1 MSTQTPSTST
11 EQTFRSFT
19 VAAASHYAQFRLD
32 YHPTLYNTLLT
43 QHTSSGGKL
52 NTLLDVGC
60 GPGTATRTLGTRFHH
75 AIGLDASEGMIA
87 SANELGGT
95 TVSGQPI
102 RFAVSSAEDLSG
114 VADGSVDLLIAATA
128 AHWFNLPAFWARAAQ
143 VLKSGGSVGLWTHK
157 GFQFADSVPNV
168 VAIREALSAIRKNQ
182 LSGYGRY
189 GNIVSRDLYVN
200 LPMPWSVDPPV
211 SGFDE
216 GSLFR
221 IEWGTG
227 ANNALP
233 GDEFF
238 AVGQPDVNMDMFEA
252 MLGTTSLIARWRE
265 DNREKVGTEA
275 DVVRLQRR
283 EIERLLHDA
292 GVESGKESVKG
303 AEEGVL
309 LVVKKA

>member
-1 MSTQTPSTST
+1 MPTQIPSASA
-11 EQTFRSFT
+11 EQTFRSFN
-19 VAAASHYAQFRLD
+19 VAAASYYAQFRLD

-43 QHTSSGGKL
+43 QHASSGGKL
-52 NTLLDVGC
+52 DTLLDVGC
-60 GPGTATRTLGTRFHH
+60 GPGIATRTLGTRFQH

-95 TVSGQPI
+95 TSSGQRI

-114 VADGSVDLLIAATA
+114 IADGSVDLLIAATA

-143 VLKSGGSVGLWTHK
+143 VLKPGGSVGFWTHK

-168 VAIREALSAIRKNQ
+168 VAIRDAVKAIKNNH
-182 LSGYGRY
+182 LSGHGRY
-189 GNIVSRDLYVN
+189 GGTVSQDLYVN

-211 SGFDE
+211 SGFDD
-216 GSLFR
+216 GSLYR

-238 AVGQPDVNMDMFEA
+238 AVGQPDVDMDTWEA
-252 MLGTTSLIARWRE
+252 MLGTTSVIARWRE
-265 DNREKVGTEA
+265 DHKEKVDTEE

-283 EIERLLHDA
+283 EIERLLHET
-292 GVESGKESVKG
+292 GVENGKETVKG

-309 LVVKKA
+309 IVVKKA